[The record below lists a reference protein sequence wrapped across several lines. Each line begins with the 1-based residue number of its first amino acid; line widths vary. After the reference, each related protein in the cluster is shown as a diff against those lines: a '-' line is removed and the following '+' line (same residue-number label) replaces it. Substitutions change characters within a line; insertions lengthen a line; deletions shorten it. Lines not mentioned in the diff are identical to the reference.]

1 MGKARNI
8 ADLLDDNGDVKSA
21 SLDNVP
27 ASNNA
32 SALTTGTIAAARLD
46 TATTQ
51 SASNNST
58 KIATTAYTDN
68 QIATVV
74 DSAPGTLDTL
84 NELAAA
90 LGDDANF
97 STTVTNSIAAKLPLA
112 GGELTGNLTIPNNR
126 IGVGTSSPSVPL
138 QVRTS
143 LSSVTQTTPETVLLL
158 ETTAGTGDMAVGNG
172 TRILFKIS
180 DDETNPSVGASIDAV
195 RADGDDSISSTD
207 LVFSASQNDETL
219 DEALRI
225 ASDGTI
231 ATPTGSPLS
240 YEVGSEHKIHTDPG
254 ESISEDTN
262 TSQTWLTMKKFY
274 AVKSGK
280 IRVRWEGYIQS
291 GTYYWAGEF
300 HKNGTLMKKSDGTTD
315 AHHGYHQSLASGF
328 SDAVHNYR
336 TFQMDLDDV
345 KPGDL
350 IEYKMAS
357 SNGSG
362 SIQDGN
368 GQDLHCKHF
377 DVYSTTPTVETY
389 SLARTA
395 RYEMLRNLVTFNTAG
410 IDATMV
416 TEGGQLSASD
426 GSGNGNNWTTW
437 SNVPDWAVGL
447 LAGNQVNTSD
457 TNSVTLAC
465 TMTVFMLRS
474 DGWNSVST
482 SGWTDLGTD
491 GLGPSFGP
499 GGHHYVKTLS
509 AGTHTLDN
517 NSAMYIFTL

>member
-172 TRILFKIS
+172 
-180 DDETNPSVGASIDAV
+180 
-195 RADGDDSISSTD
+195 
-207 LVFSASQNDETL
+207 
-219 DEALRI
+219 
-225 ASDGTI
+225 
-231 ATPTGSPLS
+231 
-240 YEVGSEHKIHTDPG
+240 
-254 ESISEDTN
+254 
-262 TSQTWLTMKKFY
+262 
-274 AVKSGK
+274 
-280 IRVRWEGYIQS
+280 
-291 GTYYWAGEF
+291 
-300 HKNGTLMKKSDGTTD
+300 
-315 AHHGYHQSLASGF
+315 
-328 SDAVHNYR
+328 
-336 TFQMDLDDV
+336 
-345 KPGDL
+345 
-350 IEYKMAS
+350 
-357 SNGSG
+357 
-362 SIQDGN
+362 
-368 GQDLHCKHF
+368 
-377 DVYSTTPTVETY
+377 
-389 SLARTA
+389 
-395 RYEMLRNLVTFNTAG
+395 
-410 IDATMV
+410 
-416 TEGGQLSASD
+416 
-426 GSGNGNNWTTW
+426 
-437 SNVPDWAVGL
+437 
-447 LAGNQVNTSD
+447 
-457 TNSVTLAC
+457 
-465 TMTVFMLRS
+465 
-474 DGWNSVST
+474 
-482 SGWTDLGTD
+482 
-491 GLGPSFGP
+491 
-499 GGHHYVKTLS
+499 
-509 AGTHTLDN
+509 
-517 NSAMYIFTL
+517 